1 MNNILILFLKNPQ
14 FLETQELAFQ
24 NFLADYG
31 VNCAY
36 PESMDEWENFLEL
49 CNLPA
54 DYIPDAQ
61 SGFCMDDF
69 RELCQLG
76 YIENTDFNQFECF
89 SYQGKIFASPSI
101 SNLRSSQYISQAW
114 YLFVEYFEQ
123 VNNCKVY
130 SK

>member
-1 MNNILILFLKNPQ
+1 MDEILIIPLKNTQ
-14 FLETQELAFQ
+14 YLETQEIPLYKFYGI
-24 NFLADYG
+24 YG
-31 VNCAY
+31 VIYEY
-36 PESMDEWENFLEL
+36 PENFDEWEHFLEL

-69 RELCQLG
+69 RQLCQLG

-89 SYQGKIFASPSI
+89 SYHGKIFASPTI
-101 SNLRSSQYISQAW
+101 SNLPSGQYISQAW
-114 YLFVEYFEQ
+114 YSFVEYFEQ

-130 SK
+130 FK